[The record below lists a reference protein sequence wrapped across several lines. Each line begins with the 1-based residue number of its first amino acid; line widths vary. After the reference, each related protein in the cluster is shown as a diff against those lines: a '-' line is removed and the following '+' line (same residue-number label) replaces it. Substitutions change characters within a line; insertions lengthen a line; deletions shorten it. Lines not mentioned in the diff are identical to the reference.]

1 MISMYGKNAMRRRLS
16 EVQNR
21 RLAIKDELISAEE
34 QQEKKTEERLREE
47 LEEIDTEIECLM
59 EDVRRA

>member
-1 MISMYGKNAMRRRLS
+1 MYGKNAMRRRLS